1 MLSDPFSRIFH
12 STGMDIMIQ
21 AAFESVIY
29 VELRCRFEKGDGVTF
44 SLETLWLILVIFGQ
58 NSLNFFVSVLETL
71 W

>member
-44 SLETLWLILVIFGQ
+44 SMKALWLISAISGLK
-58 NSLNFFVSVLETL
+58 SLKFLVSVLETL